1 MDWAKVGL
9 DAVKGAATGSA
20 VPGVGTA
27 MGAVGGVALGI
38 VEVSAADVIVAA
50 ATTATVVV
58 TVAVGAAAATSA
70 QFRSLP

>member
-1 MDWAKVGL
+1 MGL
-9 DAVKGAATGSA
+9 RRVI
-20 VPGVGTA
+20 
-27 MGAVGGVALGI
+27 AVGGVALGI